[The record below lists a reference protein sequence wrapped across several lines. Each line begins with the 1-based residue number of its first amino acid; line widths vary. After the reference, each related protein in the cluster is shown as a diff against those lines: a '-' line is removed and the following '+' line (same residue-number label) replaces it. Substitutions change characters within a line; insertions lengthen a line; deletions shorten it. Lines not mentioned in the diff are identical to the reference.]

1 MEFEKMPTIPT
12 ADEIL
17 DRSFRRAAAKMKEK
31 RNKDR
36 ANNEFLRAVTAAVH
50 DRLVS
55 IIQKFPEMEALP
67 PFYYQMV
74 DILYGVE
81 RLKKALG
88 AVGWAAKNTREKG
101 YQLSAKM
108 RRAED
113 KVAVRKQ
120 GVARIASIVHQVDG
134 ELRFLN
140 EVRNVLRKLP
150 HVSDEYT
157 VVVAGYP
164 NVGKSS
170 FIQLVSTAAPE
181 VAAYPFTTKGVI
193 LGHRIE
199 PAGRVQF
206 VDTPGILDR
215 PVEERN
221 PIEKQA
227 LCALMNIA
235 DAILFIIDA
244 SEHCG
249 YQFEEQELLRAEV
262 EEMVSV
268 PMVTVVNKSDL
279 VTKEGYMLMST
290 KSGEGVDEV
299 LAALLAY
306 QSGYPA
312 QHLARSAV
320 PVASTPDEETAL
332 EYSKPFYWDVE
343 DRDADDGTDEGSD
356 DESLDRD
363 LQD

>member
-1 MEFEKMPTIPT
+1 MPTIPT

-55 IIQKFPEMEALP
+55 IIQKFPDMEALP

-74 DILYGVE
+74 DILYGIE

-108 RRAED
+108 RRSED

-120 GVARIASIVHQVDG
+120 GVARIASMVHQVDS

-170 FIQLVSTAAPE
+170 FIQIVSTAAPE

-193 LGHRIE
+193 LGHRE
-199 PAGRVQF
+199 GPTGRVQF

-215 PVEERN
+215 PVEDRN

-268 PMVTVVNKSDL
+268 PMVTVINKSDL
-279 VTKEGYMLMST
+279 VKKEGYMLMST

-312 QHLARSAV
+312 QHLARSAGTSEIII
-320 PVASTPDEETAL
+320 PEECTLETA
-332 EYSKPFYWDVE
+332 EPFYWDVE
-343 DRDADDGTDEGSD
+343 DKGSD
-356 DESLDRD
+356 DQREESLKRD

>member
-1 MEFEKMPTIPT
+1 MPTIPT

-17 DRSFRRAAAKMKEK
+17 DRSFRRAAAKMREK

-36 ANNEFLRAVTAAVH
+36 ANNEFLRAVTASVH
-50 DRLVS
+50 DKLVS
-55 IIQKFPEMEALP
+55 IIQKFPEMESLP
-67 PFYYQMV
+67 PFYYEMV

-88 AVGWAAKNTREKG
+88 AVGWAAWNTREKG
-101 YQLSAKM
+101 YQLAAKM
-108 RRAED
+108 RRSED
-113 KVAVRKQ
+113 KTAVRKQ
-120 GVARIASIVHQVDG
+120 GVARIASIVHQVDD

-140 EVRNVLRKLP
+140 QVRNVLRKLP
-150 HVSDEYT
+150 HVSDEFT

-193 LGHRIE
+193 IGHRME

-235 DAILFIIDA
+235 DAVLFIIDA

-249 YQFEEQELLRAEV
+249 YQFEEQEQLRVEV

-268 PMVTVVNKSDL
+268 PMVTVINKSDL
-279 VTKEGYMLMST
+279 VQRDGFLLMST
-290 KSGEGVDEV
+290 KSGEGIDAV
-299 LAALLAY
+299 LAAVLAF
-306 QSGYPA
+306 QSGYPGRR
-312 QHLARSAV
+312 QTRIAREVEKTA
-320 PVASTPDEETAL
+320 PEITGDDPETT
-332 EYSKPFYWDVE
+332 F
-343 DRDADDGTDEGSD
+343 RDDGDFNEHED
-356 DESLDRD
+356 PLERD

>member
-36 ANNEFLRAVTAAVH
+36 ANNEFLMSVTASVH
-50 DRLVS
+50 DKLVS
-55 IIQKFPEMEALP
+55 IIQKFPEMEELP
-67 PFYYQMV
+67 PFYFQMV

-108 RRAED
+108 RRSDD
-113 KVAVRKQ
+113 KIAVRKQ

-140 EVRNVLRKLP
+140 QVRNVLRKLP

-170 FIQLVSTAAPE
+170 FIQLVSTATPE

-193 LGHRIE
+193 LGHRNE

-215 PVEERN
+215 PADERN

-249 YQFEEQELLRAEV
+249 YQFEEQEQLRAEV

-268 PMVTVVNKSDL
+268 PMVTVINKSDL
-279 VTKEGYMLMST
+279 VKKEGYMLMST
-290 KSGEGVDEV
+290 KSSEGVDEV
-299 LAALLAY
+299 LTALLAY

-312 QHLARSAV
+312 QHLARSAMILES
-320 PVASTPDEETAL
+320 STPEETTL
-332 EYSKPFYWDVE
+332 EYSKPFYWEVE
-343 DRDADDGTDEGSD
+343 EKDSD
-356 DESLDRD
+356 KTDESLERD